1 MMRRSKDK
9 VRQLYKLMVED
20 TREEDPDDS
29 PKLTAIQQKRPEEP
43 EADSHQASLRTA
55 KRPPLSHAEGLGP
68 IPHHHSDPSLSHAC

>member
-29 PKLTAIQQKRPEEP
+29 PKLTVIQQKRPEEP

-55 KRPPLSHAEGLGP
+55 KRPPLSHAEGIGP
-68 IPHHHSDPSLSHAC
+68 IPHHHLDPSLSHAC